1 MYTVMIFLHVLGVI
15 VFAIGHGA
23 SVAVAFRMRGERE
36 HARIAAML
44 DVSSWSK
51 ALMYWGLVITV
62 VPGVVLGFMGGYWGT
77 WWLWISI
84 VLLVAVMGA
93 MYSIATPAF
102 RKLRVAT
109 GATLSVPSQKKAVG
123 LDTEGAIE
131 GMATSWRPAALAI
144 IGGVG
149 FAIILW
155 LMIAQPI

>member
-1 MYTVMIFLHVLGVI
+1 MYTLLIFLHVLGAV
-15 VFAIGHGA
+15 VFAVGHGA
-23 SVAVAFRMRGERE
+23 SVAVAFRMRRETE

-62 VPGVVLGFMGGYWGT
+62 VPGVALGFMGGYWGT

-109 GATLSVPSQKKAVG
+109 GAELSTPSQKKAVG

-131 GMATSWRPAALAI
+131 AMATSWRPAALAI
-144 IGGVG
+144 VGGVG

-155 LMIAQPI
+155 LMIAQPF